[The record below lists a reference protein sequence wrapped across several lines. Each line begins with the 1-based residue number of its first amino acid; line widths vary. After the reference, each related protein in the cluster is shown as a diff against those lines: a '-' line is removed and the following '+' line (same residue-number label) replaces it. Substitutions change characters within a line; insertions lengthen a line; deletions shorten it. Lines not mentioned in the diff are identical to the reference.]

1 MESKISVLQDAYQD
15 MPQTMVNAYILDN
28 YAFPLIELSCKRDM
42 FHEFETQLSEIY
54 DFKKYLF
61 DVTTSNK
68 TIFLEAKGTFLIHC
82 NTYGTKDTYNVNIY
96 CNSIEMTENLY
107 KIFKKYEHNDDESAV
122 INFVTTSISGNK
134 LSESYINFNVG
145 SFDEE
150 SESYYPYMD
159 VNEMYK
165 QFILSDENILVLYGE
180 PGTGKT
186 KAVSLFMKYLLNN
199 PDIAVDKE
207 MNEYVEDEDRLIFS
221 VSYVKNE
228 DVLSMDGYWDTLNR
242 NNYALVFLDDADY
255 CLTSRTND
263 INTNADISKNKFLNQ
278 LLSYT
283 DGIIK
288 NNTKFIITT
297 NIDMGEIDAAVLR
310 QGRTFNIIKL
320 RRLKES
326 EALKIWINK
335 GYTKEQYFMHLQ
347 PGDVSAAEL
356 GSAINKQKIIEKSGE
371 LKQYI
376 FEDGISL
383 LNKNKPEK
391 VGFL

>member
-28 YAFPLIELSCKRDM
+28 YAFPLIDLSCKRDM

-96 CNSIEMTENLY
+96 CNSIETTENLY

-134 LSESYINFNVG
+134 LSESYVNFNVG

-159 VNEMYK
+159 INEMYK

-242 NNYALVFLDDADY
+242 NNYALVFLDDTDY
-255 CLTSRTND
+255 CLTSRTNN

-335 GYTKEQYFMHLQ
+335 GYTKEQYFIHLQ